1 MLRVET
7 PLPPDVEDLI
17 HRVIGCCIAVHR
29 GLGAGWPENIYRRA
43 MTIELR
49 MHRIPFEVEKTVSV
63 TYRGQLVGR
72 KRLDLV
78 IDGVLVVELKAVD
91 RLCSVHRSQVLSYM
105 RAASIRAGLLVNF
118 NVGAMP
124 DGLKRLVY

>member
-7 PLPPDVEDLI
+7 ALPEPVEELI
-17 HRVIGCCIAVHR
+17 HRVIGCCITVHR
-29 GLGAGWPENIYRRA
+29 DLGAGWPENVYRRA

-49 MHRIPFEVEKTVSV
+49 THQIPVEAEKTVTV

-78 IDGVLVVELKAVD
+78 IDQALVVELKAVD
-91 RLCSVHRSQVLSYM
+91 RLASVHRSQILGYM

-118 NVGAMP
+118 NVGAIP